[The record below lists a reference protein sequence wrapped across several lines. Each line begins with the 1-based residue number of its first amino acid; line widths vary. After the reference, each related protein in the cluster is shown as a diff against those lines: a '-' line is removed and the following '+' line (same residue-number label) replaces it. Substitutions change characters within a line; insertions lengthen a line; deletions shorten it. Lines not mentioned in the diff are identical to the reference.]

1 MALPKNTAKSD
12 AENDFGLQNQQQV
25 DDVKKLYGLLA
36 KAKNQK
42 DYKAL
47 IDEHLD
53 NDNLLELL
61 LDNEP
66 KMGILI
72 SARINPV
79 VYMMLLRILNST
91 DNDLRKLLE
100 REIPNLYT
108 NNCKQI
114 TVNAYLSTLN
124 KASALSYLRTS
135 LHRNPKME
143 NFNASE
149 L

>member
-1 MALPKNTAKSD
+1 MVLPKNTAKFD

-25 DDVKKLYGLLA
+25 DDIKKLYGLLA

-47 IDEHLD
+47 IDEHFD

-61 LDNEP
+61 LDNDP

-79 VYMMLLRILNST
+79 AYMMLLRILCST

-100 REIPNLYT
+100 IEIPKMHT
-108 NNCKQI
+108 VRCKRLS
-114 TVNAYLSTLN
+114 VND
-124 KASALSYLRTS
+124 
-135 LHRNPKME
+135 
-143 NFNASE
+143 
-149 L
+149 

>member
-1 MALPKNTAKSD
+1 
-12 AENDFGLQNQQQV
+12 
-25 DDVKKLYGLLA
+25 LYGLLA

-42 DYKAL
+42 DYKTL

-53 NDNLLELL
+53 NDHLLELL

-79 VYMMLLRILNST
+79 VYMMLLRILGST
-91 DNDLRKLLE
+91 NNDLRKLLE

-108 NNCKQI
+108 ECCKQKS
-114 TVNAYLSTLN
+114 VN
-124 KASALSYLRTS
+124 
-135 LHRNPKME
+135 
-143 NFNASE
+143 
-149 L
+149 

>member
-114 TVNAYLSTLN
+114 TVN
-124 KASALSYLRTS
+124 K
-135 LHRNPKME
+135 
-143 NFNASE
+143 
-149 L
+149 

>member
-36 KAKNQK
+36 KARNQG
-42 DYKAL
+42 DYKSL

-53 NDNLLELL
+53 SDNLLELL

-79 VYMMLLRILNST
+79 VYMMLQRILYST

-100 REIPNLYT
+100 TEIPKVYT
-108 NNCKQI
+108 AKCKQI
-114 TVNAYLSTLN
+114 DVHN
-124 KASALSYLRTS
+124 
-135 LHRNPKME
+135 
-143 NFNASE
+143 
-149 L
+149 